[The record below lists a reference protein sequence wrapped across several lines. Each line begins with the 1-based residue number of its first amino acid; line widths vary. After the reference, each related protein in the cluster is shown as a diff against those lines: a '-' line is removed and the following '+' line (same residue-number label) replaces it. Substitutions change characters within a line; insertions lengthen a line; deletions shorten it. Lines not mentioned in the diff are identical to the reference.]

1 MHRFPRLHEALDYA
15 ADAHNGQ
22 LRKGTEIPYQMA
34 TSSGATA
41 VSFRKAVLKLD
52 VVPQI
57 TPDGN
62 ISLELDVSKDSVGA
76 LTAFGPSID
85 TKHIKT
91 QVLVDNGGTVVIGG
105 IYTEEQQD
113 RDNKVPFFGDL
124 PGLGLLFQNKSKV
137 TKKSETLVS
146 GFKHEVQL

>member
-1 MHRFPRLHEALDYA
+1 
-15 ADAHNGQ
+15 
-22 LRKGTEIPYQMA
+22 
-34 TSSGATA
+34 
-41 VSFRKAVLKLD
+41 
-52 VVPQI
+52 
-57 TPDGN
+57 
-62 ISLELDVSKDSVGA
+62 VGA
-76 LTAFGPSID
+76 LTAYGPSID

-137 TKKSETLVS
+137 TKKSETLV
-146 GFKHEVQL
+146 FITPKLINY

>member
-1 MHRFPRLHEALDYA
+1 MCFSCKT
-15 ADAHNGQ
+15 NCS
-22 LRKGTEIPYQMA
+22 EI
-34 TSSGATA
+34 
-41 VSFRKAVLKLD
+41 
-52 VVPQI
+52 
-57 TPDGN
+57 
-62 ISLELDVSKDSVGA
+62 
-76 LTAFGPSID
+76 SIKIYRTLV

-137 TKKSETLVS
+137 TKKSETLV
-146 GFKHEVQL
+146 FITPKLIN